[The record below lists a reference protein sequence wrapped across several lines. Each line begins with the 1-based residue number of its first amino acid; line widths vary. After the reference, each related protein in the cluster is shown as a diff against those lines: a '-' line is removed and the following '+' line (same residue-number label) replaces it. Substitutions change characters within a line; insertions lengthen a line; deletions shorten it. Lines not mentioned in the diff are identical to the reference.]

1 MIAFGNDNNITLYV
15 GSDEVLKA
23 YLGDELVYPNTQP
36 TPSYDT
42 QYLTFEAIDN
52 GTTFQF
58 NKNGLEYSVNNGTTW
73 NSLGASTNTP
83 SLNTGDKI
91 MFKGNLTITQGYGI
105 GQFSSNGHFNIEG
118 NPLSLID
125 DTYFADITD
134 LTGMNQIFFQLFYGT
149 DVVDASNL
157 ALPATILSQDCY
169 TSMFENCRYLE
180 AAPALPALKLAD
192 YCYQR
197 MFYGCESLE
206 AAPDLPA
213 LVATNGCYAY
223 MFQGCSNL
231 NYIKCM
237 LSYVQYNP
245 TSDWVTNVAPTGT
258 FVKNTYSNWPT
269 TGTNGIPTGWT
280 EQTVISDNQLLKT
293 VVEGG
298 GNVEVAKNITNVTDI
313 IIDGV
318 SNGASTYCNLGTYG
332 EHTLDFV
339 LTNPTLIEENMLSS
353 SSSSVSQS
361 INIYKSVVIPEG
373 VETIGSWFL
382 AYSRNLI
389 SITIPDSVT
398 YIGGA
403 MLYKCTSFT
412 DWIISPD
419 AKLQTLRGN
428 IFYGTYIEHIVI
440 PKNVTSMGS
449 GQGASI
455 FNCQYLQD
463 ITIYATTPPTLTP
476 TSGNNTHFTNCT
488 MLHNIYVP
496 AASVSAYQ
504 TDANWGQYSS
514 IIQAIE

>member
-1 MIAFGNDNNITLYV
+1 MIALGDDNNITLYL
-15 GSDEVLKA
+15 GSDAVLKA

-42 QYLTFEAIDN
+42 QYLTFEAIDY
-52 GTTFQF
+52 GSYLQF
-58 NKNGLEYSVNNGTTW
+58 NQNGLEYSLDDGSTW
-73 NSLGASTNTP
+73 NQLNGNTP
-83 SLNTGDKI
+83 YLDQGEKI
-91 MFKGNLTITQGYGI
+91 MFKGNMPILTYYGI
-105 GQFSSNGHFNIEG
+105 GQFSLTGRFNIEG
-118 NPLSLID
+118 NPLSLVD
-125 DTYFADITD
+125 DTDFANITD
-134 LTGMNQIFFQLFYGT
+134 LTGMNQVFYQLFTGT

-157 ALPATILSQDCY
+157 ALPATTLSTDCY
-169 TSMFENCRYLE
+169 SEMFKDCRNLTT
-180 AAPALPALKLAD
+180 APALPATKLAD
-192 YCYQR
+192 YCYSK
-197 MFYGCESLE
+197 MFQGCSSLTT
-206 AAPDLPA
+206 APDLPA
-213 LVATNGCYAY
+213 LVGINSCYSY
-223 MFQGCSNL
+223 MFEGCTSL

-237 LSYVQYNP
+237 LSYLSNNNE
-245 TSDWVTNVAPTGT
+245 TTNWVFDVAATGT
-258 FVKNTYSNWPT
+258 FVKNTYSNWT
-269 TGTNGIPTGWT
+269 TGNDGIPTGWT
-280 EQTVISDNQLLKT
+280 EQTAISDNQLLKT

-298 GNVEVAKNITNVTDI
+298 GNVEVAKNITNVRDI

-318 SNGASTYCNLGTYG
+318 SMGASTYCNLGTYG

-403 MLYKCTSFT
+403 MLYNCTSFT

-476 TSGNNTHFTNCT
+476 TSGNNTHFTNCPR
-488 MLHNIYVP
+488 LHNIYVP

-514 IIQAIE
+514 IIQAIQ